1 MSVGAK
7 HWALSQTVAGGS
19 SPRIVLFFLA
29 DWVIGDDQT
38 ECWPTVD
45 TLSFETGM
53 NRQTIMK
60 ATASLEKQGL
70 IEKRVEWNGL
80 RKRVFYRLCGFDP
93 KVWVNAPRPKNPSAR
108 TSEISDVR
116 NLGGSESRTSEIS
129 YHGGTKSR
137 TADSPKSRTTD
148 GTKSRTGTG
157 INRKEQE
164 VTGIASAAS
173 ASASEPTLFPE
184 VDQPK
189 PKKTSRRKPQVPC
202 PWKPG
207 TPLPENLKAWAA
219 ENYPTLNAEQ
229 VFQDF
234 IGWMIAKDVRN
245 AVWDQ
250 AFRNWMA
257 NELKKQ
263 AKRGGYYGERRKPVD
278 RSHFAHEKPFSQKDF
293 SMTEQ
298 EKRDMAYIFALDAQ
312 EKAEKERAATGAKE

>member
-1 MSVGAK
+1 MTSRRPSA
-7 HWALSQTVAGGS
+7 
-19 SPRIVLFFLA
+19 
-29 DWVIGDDQT
+29 
-38 ECWPTVD
+38 
-45 TLSFETGM
+45 ETGTKM
-53 NRQTIMK
+53 SHDAERWARAQKAGKASAKAVLIELAWRRNPDDGKCFPSVETLAESLEMDRKTVMG
-60 ATASLEKQGL
+60 ATAHLEKIGL
-70 IEKRVEWNGL
+70 IAKRVVWEGRKKFIFYEFPSFNPAEWAMPAESTKKGCTKNGTT
-80 RKRVFYRLCGFDP
+80 KKGST
-93 KVWVNAPRPKNPSAR
+93 KNG
-108 TSEISDVR
+108 TYE
-116 NLGGSESRTSEIS
+116 
-129 YHGGTKSR
+129 GTKS
-137 TADSPKSRTTD
+137 
-148 GTKSRTGTG
+148 GTYGGTENG
-157 INRKEQE
+157 TETRKVNSKEEQE
-164 VTGIASAAS
+164 RFIASAAS

-207 TPLPENLKAWAA
+207 TPLPDHLKEWAA
-219 ENYPTLNAEQ
+219 ENFPTLNAEQ
-229 VFQDF
+229 VFQEF

-263 AKRGGYYGERRKPVD
+263 AKRGGYYRESRKPVD

>member
-7 HWALSQTVAGGS
+7 HWALSQTVEGGS

-70 IEKRVEWNGL
+70 IQKRVEWNGL

-93 KVWVNAPRPKNPSAR
+93 KQWVNAPRPKNPNSR
-108 TSEISDVR
+108 TSEIPDVR
-116 NLGGSESRTSEIS
+116 NLGGTESRTSEIS
-129 YHGGTKSR
+129 DHGSTKSR
-137 TADSPKSRTTD
+137 TTDGTKNRTTD

-157 INRKEQE
+157 INKKEQE

-189 PKKTSRRKPQVPC
+189 PKKSRRKPQVPC

-219 ENYPTLNAEQ
+219 ENYPTVDAEDE
-229 VFQDF
+229 FQKF
-234 IGWMIAKDVRN
+234 IGWMLAKDVRN

-250 AFRNWMA
+250 AFRNWMGNA
-257 NELKKQ
+257 LKKQ
-263 AKRGGYYGERRKPVD
+263 AKRGGQSWQTKTRPASQWAPSGSTPTKYISP
-278 RSHFAHEKPFSQKDF
+278 EKQREIDEWYAKQQA
-293 SMTEQ
+293 E
-298 EKRDMAYIFALDAQ
+298 AALLV
-312 EKAEKERAATGAKE
+312 G